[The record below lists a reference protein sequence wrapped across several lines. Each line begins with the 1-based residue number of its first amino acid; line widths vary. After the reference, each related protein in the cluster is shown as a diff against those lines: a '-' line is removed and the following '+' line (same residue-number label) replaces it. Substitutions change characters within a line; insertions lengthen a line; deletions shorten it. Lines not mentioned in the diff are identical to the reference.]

1 MISVG
6 IRQLKAQLS
15 AYVNQVRHG
24 EEIVVTDRGTE
35 IAMVIPISRERDAV
49 RRLQASGR
57 AAWSGG
63 KPEGLQGIRT
73 KGKPLSAT
81 VLEDRR

>member
-15 AYVNQVRHG
+15 AYVNQVRQG

-49 RRLQASGR
+49 RRLQTSSR
-57 AAWSGG
+57 ATWSGG
-63 KPEGLQGIRT
+63 KPEGLQGIKT

-81 VLEDRR
+81 ILEHRR